1 MSDLKSWN
9 PWHGCRKYSEG
20 CEHCYMFALDRIRE
34 VPERSAVIAR
44 TQAMRK
50 PLARDR
56 HGNYKIPPGYCL
68 RVNMT
73 SDTFIEE
80 ADAWREEMWDV
91 IRKRPDVRFYILTK
105 RVQRISSCLPPDW
118 GDGWENVE
126 LNFSCENQ
134 RVFDERWPIFRGIP
148 AKHKGMNV
156 APLIGALDL
165 TPALESG
172 QIETV
177 CCGGESFG
185 GERPCRYEWVKKISD
200 DCRRYKVNFA
210 FNSTGTRFE
219 KDGRTYHLEMK
230 DVQSSQAFKSGLSCF
245 FGEPE
250 YKLYDSYDGHLLAPH
265 ELMTRRYHAGKCS
278 TCTML
283 DLCIG
288 CVDCG
293 NCKNVRLVGRDEIH
307 SIRKRQQGEKHG

>member
-80 ADAWREEMWDV
+80 ADA
-91 IRKRPDVRFYILTK
+91 
-105 RVQRISSCLPPDW
+105 
-118 GDGWENVE
+118 
-126 LNFSCENQ
+126 
-134 RVFDERWPIFRGIP
+134 
-148 AKHKGMNV
+148 
-156 APLIGALDL
+156 
-165 TPALESG
+165 
-172 QIETV
+172 
-177 CCGGESFG
+177 
-185 GERPCRYEWVKKISD
+185 
-200 DCRRYKVNFA
+200 
-210 FNSTGTRFE
+210 
-219 KDGRTYHLEMK
+219 
-230 DVQSSQAFKSGLSCF
+230 
-245 FGEPE
+245 
-250 YKLYDSYDGHLLAPH
+250 
-265 ELMTRRYHAGKCS
+265 LMTRRYHAGKCS

-293 NCKNVRLVGRDEIH
+293 NCKNVRLVGREEIY
-307 SIRKRQQGEKHG
+307 SIRKRFNGRKK